1 MTTLTAYTH
10 QLAARTQQRVDLARQ
25 RARDESEQG
34 EIVEKVIIVAAVAA
48 MAIGAMAAISLLVTG
63 KIAGIKL

>member
-1 MTTLTAYTH
+1 MSHLNR
-10 QLAARTQQRVDLARQ
+10 LAVAVQSRIGDL
-25 RARDESEQG
+25 RARAEAESEQG